1 MCPSA
6 DPLTARLRAQVVFEL
21 HGSLGLGL
29 ASRTAH
35 SPPEITELH
44 GQAAT
49 KPQLRLGQQLFAIN
63 GQEIR
68 GMEFD
73 QTLHLIKVSDRPLAL
88 TFLVPRAAPAPRVPP
103 RTPATPERPTALGLP
118 ALAAESEDVTDALGS
133 PVGREVELASPL
145 SRQDSARVS
154 ADKSSA
160 AAAAAESSAARAA
173 AAEWESTADI
183 IAQGLSGAGG
193 AGGVEDEDRPRVRLD
208 ASARRADPANAS
220 GANLAVHDMAV
231 FRQKIEGAAKDVAPL
246 SAQAVRCLPCARAGI
261 LLRG

>member
-1 MCPSA
+1 M
-6 DPLTARLRAQVVFEL
+6 FEL

-118 ALAAESEDVTDALGS
+118 ALAAEVRGCGLKSEKVLRLRSG
-133 PVGREVELASPL
+133 
-145 SRQDSARVS
+145 
-154 ADKSSA
+154 
-160 AAAAAESSAARAA
+160 AAR
-173 AAEWESTADI
+173 T
-183 IAQGLSGAGG
+183 
-193 AGGVEDEDRPRVRLD
+193 VETR
-208 ASARRADPANAS
+208 
-220 GANLAVHDMAV
+220 
-231 FRQKIEGAAKDVAPL
+231 
-246 SAQAVRCLPCARAGI
+246 
-261 LLRG
+261 